1 MRAFRATQLEAMCVL
16 GCWTKNVDTISAD
29 YSEWGELLEPVFLS
43 RRGPPIARAR
53 MRLHQMALAQRTPI
67 SMPLFM
73 TRLAV
78 TLGVLAI
85 YRLGAYLPLAG
96 IDQAELASF
105 YRSPLFAIER
115 ISVFSLGVTPIIST
129 LVLVEVVRLAS
140 SRFNDWAGATP
151 ANARRTDRYVLIGSL
166 LVAAVQGYGIATT
179 LEGARN
185 VVGEPGPQF
194 RVNVVATFVA
204 GTALLVW
211 LAALISRHGLG
222 SGVWILLL
230 APYLA
235 DLPRLALSVYEA
247 VHSGLVS
254 EAGLAT
260 VLAYVLVALA
270 TIAALA
276 LTLARSGMPLDR
288 TLIWPLYIAITP
300 AGALVLAPWLFP
312 AGMRDTAAAL
322 LNRGA
327 PLYLVALALIVI
339 ATSLAQWQR
348 VDPRSAVEEPSS
360 SRVEGVGASLIILTA
375 LTLAAITVVPE
386 FLTTQ
391 LGLPMLI
398 DSRLMTATV
407 SVALAMQDLP
417 RRGQA

>member
-1 MRAFRATQLEAMCVL
+1 MCGL
-16 GCWTKNVDTISAD
+16 GYCTKNVDTISAD
-29 YSEWGELLEPVFLS
+29 YSERGELLEAVFLS
-43 RRGPPIARAR
+43 RRGLPDARER
-53 MRLHQMALAQRTPI
+53 MRLHQMALTQPTPLSI
-67 SMPLFM
+67 PLFM

-85 YRLGAYLPLAG
+85 YRLGAHLPLAG
-96 IDQAELASF
+96 IDQAALANL
-105 YRSPLFAIER
+105 YRGGSPLAVER

-140 SRFNDWAGATP
+140 SHFNDWAGATP
-151 ANARRTDRYVLIGSL
+151 ANARRVDHYVLIGSL
-166 LVAAVQGYGIATT
+166 LLAAVQGYGMATA
-179 LEGARN
+179 LEEARN
-185 VVGEPGPQF
+185 VVDEPGPQF
-194 RVNVVATFVA
+194 RISVVATFVA

-211 LAALISRHGLG
+211 LAALISRHGVG

-230 APYLA
+230 TPYLA
-235 DLPRLALSVYEA
+235 GLPDLALSVYEA
-247 VHSGLVS
+247 VHSGIMS

-260 VLAYVLVALA
+260 VLAYVLISLA

-276 LTLARSGMPLDR
+276 RRLARSGLPLDR
-288 TLIWPLYIAITP
+288 TLIWPLYIAVIP

-312 AGMRDTAAAL
+312 AGPMRDTAAAL

-327 PLYLVALALIVI
+327 PLYLVALAVIVI
-339 ATSLAQWQR
+339 ITSLAQWQR
-348 VDPRSAVEEPSS
+348 VEPRPAVTEPSTP
-360 SRVEGVGASLIILTA
+360 RLDGVGASLIILTA

-398 DSRLMTATV
+398 DGRLMTATV
-407 SVALAMQDLP
+407 AVALAMQDLA